1 MVETENTIYL
11 VNKAGANTVYVVLA
25 VAFILTAS
33 AKASS
38 AQPVYVLRACIAAQ
52 LSLNIDDNSGNFLC
66 KSHASTLPTLPN
78 IGPETFGTDANT
90 ELRSGLDQISDNSQ
104 SFSPASDAISFVND
118 ALRTP
123 FVSPFS
129 APSGQDAKYRF
140 AYLKRD
146 LAYVRSKS

>member
-1 MVETENTIYL
+1 

-52 LSLNIDDNSGNFLC
+52 LSLNVDDDSGNFQC
-66 KSHASTLPTLPN
+66 ESHAGTLLTVRN
-78 IGPETFGTDANT
+78 IGPETSGADATTD
-90 ELRSGLDQISDNSQ
+90 LRWVPDQVFDNSQ
-104 SFSPASDAISFVND
+104 SFSPASVAISFAND
-118 ALRTP
+118 VLH
-123 FVSPFS
+123 SPFIS
-129 APSGQDAKYRF
+129 RFWGPSGQDAKYRF

-146 LAYVRSKS
+146 LVYVRSKS

>member
-52 LSLNIDDNSGNFLC
+52 ISLNVADNSGNFQC
-66 KSHASTLPTLPN
+66 KSHAGTLATLLN
-78 IGPETFGTDANT
+78 IVPETSGADAT
-90 ELRSGLDQISDNSQ
+90 AELNWVPDQAFDNSQ
-104 SFSPASDAISFVND
+104 RSGPASVAIFFANDAIR
-118 ALRTP
+118 AP
-123 FVSPFS
+123 FISRFY

-146 LAYVRSKS
+146 LVYVRSKS